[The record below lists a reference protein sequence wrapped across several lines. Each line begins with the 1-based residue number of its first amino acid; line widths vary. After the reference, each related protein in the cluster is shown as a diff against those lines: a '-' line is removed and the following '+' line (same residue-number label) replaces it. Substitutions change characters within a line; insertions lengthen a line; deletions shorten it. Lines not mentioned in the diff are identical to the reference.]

1 MKLSEIPHPFSA
13 ISDSLPAP
21 SGSKPR
27 LLDQIKAVIRAKHYS
42 RRTEEAYLHWARQF
56 ILFHGKRHPL
66 ELSELEVGSF
76 LQHLA
81 VKRLVAASTQN
92 QGAERIGTATR
103 QSLKPAGCPPAI
115 ARLSRV
121 EPNN

>member
-1 MKLSEIPHPFSA
+1 
-13 ISDSLPAP
+13 
-21 SGSKPR
+21 
-27 LLDQIKAVIRAKHYS
+27 LDQIKAVIRAKHYA

-92 QGAERIGTATR
+92 QALNASGPL
-103 QSLKPAGCPPAI
+103 QD
-115 ARLSRV
+115 
-121 EPNN
+121 NH